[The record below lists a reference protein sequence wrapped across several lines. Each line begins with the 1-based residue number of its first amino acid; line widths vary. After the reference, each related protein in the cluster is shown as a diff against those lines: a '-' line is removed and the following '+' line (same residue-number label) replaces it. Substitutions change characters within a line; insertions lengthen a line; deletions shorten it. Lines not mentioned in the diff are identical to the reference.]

1 MGDRMLTRSRPL
13 RRIVAL
19 LAVTALSATGT
30 AVPVAAPAF
39 AAGTTLQ
46 SEQSERPPAV
56 SSSAYPAYPNSPNLD
71 YTVGVAGRFTF
82 LSWRTDT
89 VGFAWR
95 LGEDGPSGTVPVAAR
110 QGSASITPDR
120 AGRQTLYVRD
130 VTADGAQLTEM
141 AYAFDVDNG
150 PRLVDPGEDG
160 TELVVGES
168 RTVRLRPGAPDVVS
182 YTYQMRDVWGQT
194 RGTGSVAARPDGTA
208 DLTWTVTHHEIRS
221 LLVQSVSADGTVSV
235 SRYLGYIVDG
245 AAPTVSRTPGV
256 GWVEPTTFTARTRM
270 ANPVEYVVTVNSDA
284 ASRQTL
290 TPGADGSATFELLP
304 TVKGSHYITVY
315 ARNAAGVQ
323 TSTATILWSVSNRPP
338 VTSTAFPAD
347 GVGRVWPGSF
357 TFTAGMPGTTA
368 FRYRINEGP
377 VTTLPA
383 GPDGTATLSWTPPGV
398 GEYELLAWST
408 TATGSTSSVTEH
420 RFRIAHRPVSL
431 SDVSP
436 PSVATG
442 KVHMLELTGFDLHKD
457 DVVEV
462 TPAGGKPVRAQV
474 HQVTGDRV
482 RMLAFV
488 DLAGAATGPATVTL
502 TPHDE
507 LGYSVTMPVTLQ
519 IVAPPP
525 PKATTLP
532 AITGTVAVGRV
543 VKAGTGTWT
552 PSPTSY
558 RYQWAANGTAIKGA
572 TGASLTIPASLLGK
586 KLTVTVTAVRAG
598 HPNGTATSKST
609 VAIAKGVA
617 PKATKKPKVTGTAK
631 VGRTVTASV
640 GTWSPKADSYR
651 YEWRLNGK
659 VIKGKTGK
667 TLKLTSSMRNKKL
680 TVTVIAR
687 KAGYADGKSTSASVT
702 VRR

>member
-1 MGDRMLTRSRPL
+1 M
-13 RRIVAL
+13 AL
-19 LAVTALSATGT
+19 LTVTALSAVGA
-30 AVPVAAPAF
+30 AVPMSAPAL
-39 AAGTTLQ
+39 AADANLQ
-46 SEQSERPPAV
+46 SEQSTRPPAV
-56 SSSAYPAYPNSPNLD
+56 SSSAYPVYYNPPNLD
-71 YTVGVAGRFTF
+71 YNVGVAGRFTF

-130 VTADGAQLTEM
+130 VIADGTPLAET
-141 AYAFDVDNG
+141 AYTFDVDNG
-150 PRLVDPGEDG
+150 PRLADPGEDG
-160 TELVVGES
+160 TKLVVGES

-182 YTYQMRDVWGQT
+182 YTYELRDTRMQT
-194 RGTGSVAARPDGTA
+194 LGAGSVAARPDGTA
-208 DLTWTVTHHEIRS
+208 DLTWTAAHHEIRS
-221 LLVQSVSADGTVSV
+221 LLVQSVSADGTISA
-235 SRYLGYIVDG
+235 SRRIGYSVDG
-245 AAPTVSRTPGV
+245 ATPTVSRTPGV
-256 GWVEPTTFTARTRM
+256 GWVEPATFTVRTRM

-290 TPGADGSATFELLP
+290 TPGADGSATFQLLP
-304 TVKGSHYITVY
+304 TVKGTHFITVY
-315 ARNAAGVQ
+315 ARDAAGVQ
-323 TSTATILWSVSNRPP
+323 TSTATHLWSVSNRPP
-338 VTSTAFPAD
+338 VTSTGFPAD

-368 FRYRINEGP
+368 FRYRINEGL

-398 GEYELLAWST
+398 GDYELLAWSA
-408 TATGSTSSVTEH
+408 TAAGATSSVTEH

-431 SDVSP
+431 SYVDP
-436 PSVATG
+436 PSVVTG
-442 KVHMLELTGFDLHKD
+442 GVHTLELTGFDLQKD

-474 HQVTGDRV
+474 HQVNGQRV
-482 RMLAFV
+482 RMLASV

-519 IVAPPP
+519 ITAPPP
-525 PKATTLP
+525 PKATKPPT
-532 AITGTVAVGRV
+532 ITGTVAVGSV

-558 RYQWAANGTAIKGA
+558 RYQWAANGVAIKGA
-572 TGASLTIPASLLGK
+572 TGASFTIPAALRGK

-609 VAIAKGVA
+609 VAIAKGKA
-617 PKATKKPKVTGTAK
+617 PKATKKPRVTGTAK
-631 VGRTVTASV
+631 VGRKVTASV

-687 KAGYADGKSTSASVT
+687 KTGYADGKSTSAAVT